1 MNEGKTSR
9 MLLVAD
15 LGHTDYKWCWDLQH
29 RIVNA
34 RRLGRGA
41 DVLLLTQHDH
51 VYTIGRTGDANHLL
65 ATDAELKARGIDVYF
80 NDRGGDITYH
90 GPGQLVGYPLLDL
103 SNYSCDLHRYLR
115 DIEEAVIRA
124 LQVFGIRARRWS
136 GYTGV
141 WVGTDKICAIGIR
154 SSRWLTMHGFALNVH
169 TDLTYFERII
179 PCGIFERGVTSMQEV
194 LGRALGVGEVA
205 PVITRTF
212 AQVFGAEICWLTLP
226 DLLALI
232 GPEELT
238 VAANAGPAS
247 LLAEISEKGDS

>member
-1 MNEGKTSR
+1 
-9 MLLVAD
+9 MLLVVD

-29 RIVNA
+29 RTMNA

-65 ATDAELKARGIDVYF
+65 ATDAELKASGIDVYV

-103 SNYSCDLHRYLR
+103 CNYYCDLHRYLR
-115 DIEEAVIRA
+115 DIEEAVIKA
-124 LQVFGIRARRWS
+124 LQVFGIRGQRWS

-169 TDLTYFERII
+169 TDLKHFERII
-179 PCGIFERGVTSMQEV
+179 PCGIFERGVTSIQEV

-212 AQVFGAEICWLTLP
+212 AQVFGVEVCWLTP
-226 DLLALI
+226 ADLLAMI
-232 GPEELT
+232 GLQELK
-238 VAANAGPAS
+238 VALDAGAGS
-247 LLAEISEKGDS
+247 LLAETSERGAS